1 MTEPVPRKLLPEERL
16 ADIAALVG
24 ERRAVTVA
32 ELSERFDVSPATI
45 RTDLDELERRGL
57 LVRSHGGAVRTD
69 RNSREVSLQVR
80 ERSQVEEKNRI
91 GAAAA
96 AMIADGDAIALDSST
111 TALQIARRI
120 RDRHELTVVTSSLM
134 VALELIDAPSITVV
148 MPGGVLDRDSV
159 SLVGALG
166 TDTLTRCNAGKGFFG
181 VRGLSVDSLTDV
193 NSYEAELKRSL
204 ISVSKEVNVVA
215 DSSKWG
221 RVALVSLVP
230 WSAVHRVISDR
241 AAPPAMVAA
250 LRARGV
256 EVLLV

>member
-1 MTEPVPRKLLPEERL
+1 MTEFAPRKLLPEERL
-16 ADIAALVG
+16 AQIAALVG
-24 ERRAVTVA
+24 ERHAMTVA
-32 ELSERFDVSPATI
+32 ELSEHFDVSAATI

-57 LVRSHGGAVRTD
+57 LLRSHGGAVRVD
-69 RNSREVSLQVR
+69 RNSREFSLQVR
-80 ERSQVEEKNRI
+80 ERSQVEEKGRI

-120 RDRHELTVVTSSLM
+120 RDRRELTVVTSSLM
-134 VALELIDAPSITVV
+134 VALELIDAPGITVV

-166 TDTLTRCNAGKGFFG
+166 TETLAKCNAGKGFFG
-181 VRGLSVDSLTDV
+181 VRGLTAGSLTDV

-204 ISVSKEVNVVA
+204 ISASKEVNVVA

-230 WSAVHRVISDR
+230 WSAVQRVISDR
-241 AAPPAMVAA
+241 GAPLAMVAA
-250 LRARGV
+250 LRARGI